1 MADQEAILLRN
12 RIIGVLLRDARVRA
26 GRTKRECAAALG
38 ISVGTLTA
46 YEEGRK
52 PISLPELEVLAHF
65 LQTPLSHFLD
75 PDPKLLP
82 EESLPSGE
90 EAIQLRHRIIGAL
103 LRQARQEEGKSLK
116 DLAQVL
122 GCSPRRIASYERGER
137 PIPVVELEII
147 ARALN
152 RSLSYFLSEEYSP
165 LGRWEKEQE
174 RINAFLELPEEIQE
188 FVIKPVNRS
197 YLEVAMRL
205 SEMPASALRTIA
217 EGLLEITY

>member
-38 ISVGTLTA
+38 VSTGTITA

-52 PISLPELEVLAHF
+52 PISLPELEILAHF
-65 LQTPLSHFLD
+65 LRVPLRHFLD
-75 PDPKLLP
+75 STPELLP
-82 EESLPSGE
+82 EERLPSAE

-103 LRQARQEEGKSLK
+103 LRQARQEEEMTQK

-122 GCSPRRIASYERGER
+122 GCSPRRIASYEHGER
-137 PIPVVELEII
+137 PIPVVELEIL

-152 RSLSYFLSEEYSP
+152 RSLSYFMSEEYSL
-165 LGRWEKEQE
+165 LGEWEKEQE
-174 RINAFLELPEEIQE
+174 RIEAFRKLPEEMQE
-188 FVIKPVNRS
+188 FVVKPVNRQ

-205 SEMPASALRTIA
+205 AEMPAAALRTIA